1 MARLASQAKAGYF
14 PTPPVVTDL
23 ITSYLTAPHGGR
35 ILDPCAG
42 TGTALVSMALALR
55 LDAYGIEIH
64 HERAQA
70 TDTALTDLATTRT
83 LRVMEATTLRRTLYA
98 AHHFTSASDSGF
110 NLLFLNPPYDHDS
123 VDGRLEYQ
131 FLRDCRTWLQPG
143 GILVYVVPQTVF
155 AFAPIAKHL
164 SAWYTDLRLL
174 RFPDAQY
181 PAFGQAVLFGVRR
194 ADAITPQDTTLT
206 LLENAAHAGEVLA
219 PLVPAQQPLY
229 TLPPITV
236 PQGHLTF
243 HSRMVHPEDAL
254 KEIATHGLTTTP
266 GWQAHFTPQ
275 DTPHQTE
282 IAPLMPL
289 RVGHIAG
296 VIAAGF
302 LDNVVL
308 HDPETDERLLIKGRV
323 YKRKQVHT
331 TVEHEEDTSREVTTR
346 TEQLVTEIYT
356 LNQQG
361 EGQHLTGSEFHRF
374 LHRWTPVLARRIAT
388 QFPPRYTFNYAAMP
402 DMQPILDGL
411 SLTRR
416 IPRTQDYGLLSAQKH
431 AAAALGLHLRSHRD
445 ALLVGEMST
454 GKTTVGTAV
463 AALLNARRTLVLCPP
478 HLVAKWKRE
487 VETVWS
493 TCTAH
498 ILTTISEVQAFFA
511 LGTDHPRIGILSHSH
526 AKLAS
531 GWRNAAMVWE
541 PQNPAIRS
549 HPRYKDYQARRGVRC
564 PRCGALATDRQGF
577 GLDPLRFERSAKP
590 LTCRCGEPLF
600 QFERLRSRVPTP
612 SGFHTYVENEA
623 VLCGKRRAPLHRPTT
638 KARYPLA
645 RYIRRHHA
653 GQVDL
658 LLADEVHQF
667 KGMDSDQGYAFADL
681 AMASRKI
688 LGLTGTL
695 FGGKA
700 SSIAHLLYRLSPEV
714 RRAYTDTDR
723 TGLARIRWQDFIEQY
738 GVLQEIQT
746 VALDPASG
754 TLTANSRIHTR
765 VRELP
770 GASPALLPWL
780 LNRTVFLSMS
790 DLGIALPPYEEIP
803 VIVPMSPPLAQAYTR
818 LYGTLKQLLKER
830 LRKKDKSL
838 LGAYLQ
844 SLISWPD
851 SPWRD
856 EVVRDPRTRVP
867 LLKLDALSDADFPKE
882 QAIVS
887 LIQTEKAQGRRCLLY
902 VQQTQKRDIT
912 PYWVALLAARG
923 IRAAVLRA
931 DPDKREAWITKQV
944 AEGIDVILT
953 HPKAVETGL
962 DLIAFPTLIF
972 MGTEYSIYTVM
983 QASRRSWRIGQEE
996 AVRVYFYAY
1005 ANTLQHDALHL
1016 IAAKSAAAVRVN
1028 GEVIGDDSLAEMDM
1042 GGDILDALARIV
1054 AESDSTTPHPRALP
1068 AFANLHAARREADA
1082 FIGEPPLG
1090 SPSTVPSATSHPSTN
1105 LTLLPPRSPRRR
1117 FTATTSLA
1125 DLLQAEAS

>member
-23 ITSYLTAPHGGR
+23 IISCLSAPHGGR

-42 TGTALVSMALALR
+42 TGTALISLALALR

-64 HERAQA
+64 HERAEA
-70 TDTALTDLATTRT
+70 TNAALSDLAATRT
-83 LRVMEATTLRRTLYA
+83 LPVMEDTTLHRTLYA
-98 AHHFTSASDSGF
+98 PYQFATASEAGF
-110 NLLFLNPPYDHDS
+110 SLLFLNPPYDHDS

-131 FLRDCRTWLQPG
+131 FLRDCRAWLQPG

-155 AFAPIAKHL
+155 AYSPIAKHL
-164 SAWYTDLRLL
+164 SAWYHDLSLL

-181 PAFGQAVLFGVRR
+181 SAFGQAVLFGVRR
-194 ADAITPQDTTLT
+194 TDAITPQDSILT
-206 LLENAAHAGEVLA
+206 LLENAARAGTELA
-219 PLVPAQQPLY
+219 PLVPAPKPLY
-229 TLPPITV
+229 SVPAIAV
-236 PQGHLTF
+236 PQGQLTF
-243 HSRMVHPEDAL
+243 RSRTVHPDVAL
-254 KEIATHGLTTTP
+254 NEIATHGLATTP
-266 GWQAHFTPQ
+266 AWQAHFTPQ
-275 DTPHQTE
+275 GTPPQSE

-308 HDPETDERLLIKGRV
+308 HDPDSDERLLIKGRV
-323 YKRKQVHT
+323 YKRKHIHT
-331 TVEHEEDTSREVTTR
+331 TVEHEADSSREVTTR
-346 TEQLVTEIYT
+346 TEQLVTEVYT

-361 EGQHLTGSEFHRF
+361 EAHHLTGNEFHRF
-374 LHRWTPVLARRIAT
+374 LRRWTQVLARRIAT
-388 QFPPRYTFNYAAMP
+388 QFPPRYVFNYAAMP
-402 DMQPILDGL
+402 DMQRILDGL

-416 IPRTQDYGLLSAQKH
+416 IPRTQDYGLLPAQKH
-431 AAAALGLHLRSHRD
+431 AAAALGLHLRTQRD

-463 AALLNARRTLVLCPP
+463 AALLHARRTLVLCPP

-493 TCTAH
+493 ACHAQ
-498 ILTTISEVQAFFA
+498 ILRTVSEVQAFFK
-511 LGTDHPRIGILSHSH
+511 LETDAPRIGILSHSH

-541 PQNPAIRS
+541 PQNPAIRA
-549 HPRYKDYQARRGVRC
+549 HPGYKEYQARRGVRC
-564 PRCGALATDRQGF
+564 PRCGRVVTDRQGF

-590 LTCRCGEPLF
+590 LTCPCGEPLF
-600 QFERLRSRVPTP
+600 QFERLRSRVRAD
-612 SGFHTYVENEA
+612 SGFHTYTHNEA
-623 VLCGKRRAPLHRPTT
+623 VIRGTRRAPLYRPTT

-658 LLADEVHQF
+658 LIADEVHQF

-723 TGLARIRWQDFIEQY
+723 TGLSRIRWQAFIEQY

-746 VALDPASG
+746 VSLDPASG

-790 DLGIALPPYEEIP
+790 DLGLALPPYEEIP
-803 VIVPMSPPLAQAYTR
+803 VVVPMSPPLAQAYSR

-830 LRKKDKSL
+830 LRQKDKSL

-867 LLKLDALSDADFPKE
+867 LLTIEALSDTDYPKE
-882 QAIVS
+882 TAIVT
-887 LIQTEKAQGRRCLLY
+887 LIQTEKARGRRALLY

-912 PYWVALLAARG
+912 PYWVALLAAHG
-923 IRAAVLRA
+923 IRAAVLRVE
-931 DPDKREAWITKQV
+931 PDKREAWIAKQV
-944 AEGIDVILT
+944 AEGVDVILT
-953 HPKAVETGL
+953 HPKAIETGL

-996 AVRVYFYAY
+996 SVKVYFYAY
-1005 ANTLQHDALHL
+1005 ANTLQQDALHL
-1016 IAAKSAAAVRVN
+1016 IAAKIAAAVRVN
-1028 GEVIGDDSLAEMDM
+1028 GEVIGDDSLAELDM

-1054 AESDSTTPHPRALP
+1054 AESGSTLPPTRALNTVTTLE
-1068 AFANLHAARREADA
+1068 ATRREVDA
-1082 FIGEPPLG
+1082 FIGEQPPEPQPAVPG
-1090 SPSTVPSATSHPSTN
+1090 SPPSLA
-1105 LTLLPPRSPRRR
+1105 LLPPRSPRRR
-1117 FTATTSLA
+1117 FTGTTSLA